1 MTKKKT
7 KKATTKKPSAKVKTK
22 TIETENFGELILQ
35 NDYDLNII
43 TKTDQLMKSRKGM
56 ENIIIELALALEPFL

>member
-56 ENIIIELALALEPFL
+56 